1 MVQKSASSDPTRAW
15 RPRTPVIS
23 HWPSAIVRLS
33 YTAHHPLT
41 KTWLLPAHC
50 SPTFYYSSVPSAP
63 SREKRTKSLTSF
75 LKEEW
80 EERVFITKTTELNS
94 FSQRH
99 ASLLTNIF
107 LPPIQLYAPL
117 PKTFFFCFLFLLLNY
132 WAFLKIKK
140 YKTYSQLCSLI
151 NCRRNAC

>member
-1 MVQKSASSDPTRAW
+1 MVSDRTPGEERTHSTRRQHWHSLPGGRAAWMVQKSASSDPTRAW

-33 YTAHHPLT
+33 YTARHPLT

-107 LPPIQLYAPL
+107 LPPI
-117 PKTFFFCFLFLLLNY
+117 
-132 WAFLKIKK
+132 
-140 YKTYSQLCSLI
+140 
-151 NCRRNAC
+151 